1 MKQLET
7 LSIVAPGFYGLNTQ
21 ESGSTLSPNFSLV
34 ADNVIID
41 RFGRLGARQGW
52 EMLTDDGAT
61 ELDDN
66 PLRVILEH
74 VNADNSSTFL
84 SGGNLKLFSGG
95 VDDVLT
101 DITPALYTI
110 TDNDWQA
117 ATLYDHAIFVQEGH
131 EPVIYSEAA
140 SPVAQTITD
149 YTSSAQNFSTSYP
162 KGVIAAYG
170 RFWSFNG
177 TTVYWSTDIA
187 DTAFPC
193 FCGGTSGVLNIA
205 SVLPNNT
212 DEITAL
218 AVHNDLLV
226 IFCKNNVVIYSG
238 ANNPIGESFGLKDII
253 VGIGCAAPRSV
264 QATGNDLIFLSNAG
278 IRSFGRL
285 VQEKSL
291 PMRDLTKNVYADLIR
306 DMNAEIAT
314 YDSLDHVCS
323 AYSEDN
329 AFYLL
334 SFPGIQKVYVIDLK
348 MPLQDGAARITTWS
362 NYKAF
367 SFARTRARDLYI
379 GKTNGI
385 GKYSG
390 YTDNGSS
397 YPIRF
402 MSHYLDFNNPTML
415 KMVKQIKVTAYGG
428 SLQTITIKLGT
439 DYSYDYGLY
448 PFVIGQGMTVAEYG
462 AGEYGVS
469 EYTLGIQTDTIKSS
483 VGGSG
488 NIIQVGFEARIDGNL
503 LSIQSLDC
511 FVKTGRNI

>member
-52 EMLTDDGAT
+52 EMLTTDGAT
-61 ELDDN
+61 ELDGN
-66 PLRVILEH
+66 PIRFILEH

-84 SGGNLKLFSGG
+84 SGGNLKLFKGG
-95 VDDVLT
+95 VDDALT
-101 DITPALYTI
+101 DITPALYTV
-110 TDNDWQA
+110 TDNDWQI
-117 ATLYDHAIFVQEGH
+117 ATLYDHAIFVQAGH
-131 EPVIYSEAA
+131 EPIIYTESA
-140 SPVAQTITD
+140 SPAAQSITD
-149 YTSSAQNFSTSYP
+149 YTGLAQNFGTDYP
-162 KGVIAAYG
+162 NGVIAAYG
-170 RFWSFNG
+170 RFWGFNG

-187 DTAFPC
+187 DTTFPC

-212 DEITAL
+212 DEITAV

-226 IFCKNNVVIYSG
+226 IFCKNNVVVYSG
-238 ANNPIGESFGLKDII
+238 ASNPIGVDFGLKDII
-253 VGIGCAAPRSV
+253 VGIGCAAPKSV

-285 VQEKSL
+285 IQEKSL

-306 DMNAEIAT
+306 DMTAEIAT
-314 YDSLDHVCS
+314 YDSLDHVNS
-323 AYSEDN
+323 VYSEDN

-334 SFPGIQKVYVIDLK
+334 SFPGIQKVYVVDMK
-348 MPLQDGAARITTWS
+348 MQLQDGSARITTWS

-367 SFARTRARDLYI
+367 SFARTRARDVLI
-379 GKTNGI
+379 GKIDGI
-385 GKYSG
+385 GKYTG
-390 YTDNGSS
+390 YLDNGST

-402 MSHYLDFNNPTML
+402 MSHFLDFSNPTMVKLL
-415 KMVKQIKVTAYGG
+415 KQVKVTAYGG

-439 DYSYDYGLY
+439 DYSSNYSLY
-448 PFVIGQGMTVAEYG
+448 PFIIGEGMTVAEYG
-462 AGEYGVS
+462 NSEYGVA
-469 EYTLGIQTDTIKSS
+469 EYTVGIQTDTIKSS

-488 NIIQVGFEARIDGNL
+488 NIVQVGFEARINGNI

-511 FVKTGRNI
+511 FVKTGRNM